1 MLGKGKQLQHFLSDR
16 AAKFTSL
23 CLEPQVAQ
31 APGASWEIWHPQ
43 WEQKVVTKPDTSKSG
58 IREETGPNLVR
69 ALGMFSD
76 SHTRT
81 SHIE

>member
-1 MLGKGKQLQHFLSDR
+1 MRTEQ
-16 AAKFTSL
+16 KFTHAQVVPQPIL
-23 CLEPQVAQ
+23 RLER
-31 APGASWEIWHPQ
+31 
-43 WEQKVVTKPDTSKSG
+43 VVTKPDTSKSG

-81 SHIE
+81 RIDFELFGAQ